1 MINLNQMLDI
11 FSVKAFITD
20 QSNNSIS
27 IPVVPCTR
35 SMWAELDDSR
45 FYSLNLQSGMC
56 VPRQYAKIYSFGGVS
71 DAKGIYLML
80 SLCDNATSSVVC
92 KTPAQISAFFA
103 SQRFMACS
111 LYILSA
117 GINPNDPNPIEYTI
131 N

>member
-11 FSVKAFITD
+11 FSVRAFITD
-20 QSNNSIS
+20 QSNNSVS

-35 SMWAELDDSR
+35 SMWAELDESR

-56 VPRQYAKIYSFGGVS
+56 VPKQYAKIYSFSGVS

-80 SLCDNATSSVVC
+80 TLCDNATSSVVC
-92 KTPAQISAFFA
+92 KTPAQISTFLT

-111 LYILSA
+111 LYILNA
-117 GINPNDPNPIEYTI
+117 GINPNDPNPI
-131 N
+131 